1 MAALL
6 VLYFVLT
13 HQRHKRV
20 AAGYDDRGSYV
31 TGTQTEVT
39 DEQYGSKNRGRLK
52 GLTAA
57 LAGGVGFTALRRR
70 RSQGHQQDDNRHEA
84 TLSKPTSHAGS
95 ESYMDEKYNGEERV
109 QKNNSWRHRLPGGA
123 ASLGGMAALRSY
135 FKRDRLTDGETNLE
149 DRRSPLGR
157 PVTQSTM
164 HVNLMEEGRP
174 TVVAN
179 DDWRRVE
186 EQEAAQAA
194 AQSRPGFR
202 PRRSIES
209 FTTFN
214 SQGSRSRPGKRG
226 GLTSLAAL
234 GGVRSYFHRRRERKE
249 LARVEAERQREF
261 ENQRIFGRQN
271 DTAQYMDTS
280 PGRPGRVGSN
290 SPFTEC
296 TASPQFSRQ
305 GLPPMR
311 ISNNVVGNYA
321 SHVTFP
327 APALQPPPP
336 QIASSSNNIPSQNF
350 AAVPLPASMPPPS
363 PPVHEEA
370 RMDERERPRRYSNRN
385 ESTRPGPTGI
395 QSAAATRAS
404 DALAP
409 QLPVKRPSREH
420 SAADGSSGHVE
431 SPPVSVKV
439 KMHNDGRHVTLRR
452 LNEEEA
458 ARERDARRREQQ
470 NLAQSERENLSDS
483 STNNPQRFRRGN
495 VHPNLASSVV
505 QPGRL
510 PMQQSGVSPRPPAQ
524 IPGASPPSALG
535 GGGMGSP
542 GAAGTGPYDTGTDM
556 SAEYES
562 NRRRRRAE
570 RARAEHAR
578 QVTRSGISGGEVEFT

>member
-39 DEQYGSKNRGRLK
+39 DEQHGSKNRGRLK
-52 GLTAA
+52 ALTAA
-57 LAGGVGFTALRRR
+57 LTGGAGFTALQRR

-84 TLSKPTSHAGS
+84 TMSKPKSHAGS
-95 ESYMDEKYNGEERV
+95 ESYMDEKYNDEAQV
-109 QKNNSWRHRLPGGA
+109 QKNNGWRHRLSGGA
-123 ASLGGMAALRSY
+123 AGLGGLAALRSY
-135 FKRDRLTDGETNLE
+135 VKRDKLTDDDTNLE
-149 DRRSPLGR
+149 DRHPPLGG

-194 AQSRPGFR
+194 AQSRPVFR
-202 PRRSIES
+202 PRRSVES

-214 SQGSRSRPGKRG
+214 SQGSRNRPGKHG

-234 GGVRSYFHRRRERKE
+234 GGVGSYFQRRRERKE
-249 LARVEAERQREF
+249 LARVEAERQREY

-271 DTAQYMDTS
+271 DTAQYTDTS

-290 SPFTEC
+290 SPLTER

-305 GLPPMR
+305 GLPPLR
-311 ISNNVVGNYA
+311 TSDNVAGNSA
-321 SHVTFP
+321 SHVSFP
-327 APALQPPPP
+327 APALQSPPT
-336 QIASSSNNIPSQNF
+336 QMASSSNNIPSQNF
-350 AAVPLPASMPPPS
+350 AAVPLPASVPPPS

-370 RMDERERPRRYSNRN
+370 RADERQRPRRYSNRN
-385 ESTRPGPTGI
+385 ESTRPGPPGI

-404 DALAP
+404 NALAP
-409 QLPVKRPSREH
+409 QLPVNHPSREH

-458 ARERDARRREQQ
+458 TRERDARRREQQ
-470 NLAQSERENLSDS
+470 SLAQSERENLSDF

-495 VHPNLASSVV
+495 VNPNLAPSVV
-505 QPGRL
+505 QPGLL
-510 PMQQSGVSPRPPAQ
+510 PMQQSSESPRPLPQ
-524 IPGASPPSALG
+524 ITGASPPSALG
-535 GGGMGSP
+535 GGGIGSP

-556 SAEYES
+556 SAEYDS

-578 QVTRSGISGGEVEFT
+578 QVTRSGISGGRVEFT